1 MIFKNKIVI
10 AFDVAS
16 NKTGYAVLINKK
28 YFTSGV
34 IDATLKKDD
43 AQKWKHKSLT
53 INIKLNELI
62 WKIRNHVQADK
73 KGELNKIDVIYEY
86 NEHGF
91 ISTTKKL
98 MFALGIYTAAISNLS
113 LILFPNDLKHLNYKF
128 VSAQEWQS
136 KLRERNKQ
144 MAGEYT
150 KEHSLQF
157 ANSLLKRLNASKKLI
172 TSDDEAEALI
182 MAHFH
187 EKLRDKETVRL
198 GIITTA
204 KELKSIRRKIYN
216 SELMV
221 KKYNIIKTTKEKL
234 NKKLT
239 KHEREMLEKHTD
251 KLEKAKLQLSELQN
265 NKIWRD

>member
-1 MIFKNKIVI
+1 
-10 AFDVAS
+10 
-16 NKTGYAVLINKK
+16 
-28 YFTSGV
+28 
-34 IDATLKKDD
+34 
-43 AQKWKHKSLT
+43 
-53 INIKLNELI
+53 
-62 WKIRNHVQADK
+62 
-73 KGELNKIDVIYEY
+73 
-86 NEHGF
+86 
-91 ISTTKKL
+91 

-113 LILFPNDLKHLNYKF
+113 LLLFPNDLRHLNYKF

-157 ANSLLKRLNASKKLI
+157 ANSLLKRLKASKDLI

-187 EKLRDKETVRL
+187 ETLRDKDSVRL
-198 GIITTA
+198 GIMTTA
-204 KELKSIRRKIYN
+204 RDLKKIRRKIYN

-221 KKYNIIKTTKEKL
+221 KKYQMIKTEKEKL
-234 NKKLT
+234 NKKLI

-251 KLEKAKLQLSELQN
+251 KLEKAKIQLSELQN